1 MNGIMKM
8 AFDLLPAK
16 KMLGYLYQIGVITH
30 LFTIYFLGHLRPA
43 SNSFR
48 DNAWHAKTTQVWG
61 VTEKT
66 YTLQGG
72 PHPVISG
79 VITPINGL
87 INGNI
92 ALLIGVISLYT
103 YN

>member
-30 LFTIYFLGHLRPA
+30 LFTFYFLRHLRPA

-61 VTEKT
+61 VTEK
-66 YTLQGG
+66 
-72 PHPVISG
+72 
-79 VITPINGL
+79 
-87 INGNI
+87 NI
-92 ALLIGVISLYT
+92 YLTRWAPSSYKWC
-103 YN
+103 YNPYIWPY